1 MAINS
6 HRELYVRLTR
16 YSDMVILN
24 YLQLVLCEWTFFFS
38 WISRVVLE
46 AAFFFSLCSPTVGWL
61 LDSDDCLCDELW
73 NFSSTSPFIVDISRS
88 WCIVSCTKVCL
99 SWFLIFPIEIGF
111 FLNLLRTIYQITIFS
126 TDYSDLYMSW
136 RWIPLLV
143 HHIAISWLRSI
154 YRVDG
159 GSGVFL
165 GFSCPPQVSRR
176 FAVRLLRCL

>member
-1 MAINS
+1 MRVNV
-6 HRELYVRLTR
+6 LFQ
-16 YSDMVILN
+16 LN
-24 YLQLVLCEWTFFFS
+24 LSCS
-38 WISRVVLE
+38 SRGSV
-46 AAFFFSLCSPTVGWL
+46 FFSLCSPTVGWL

-99 SWFLIFPIEIGF
+99 SWFLIFPIEIGV

-126 TDYSDLYMSW
+126 TDYSDLYMSC